1 MSRRVG
7 SSWSGR
13 IPGPVS
19 ARPVRSARSAR
30 TLTAGVA
37 ALGSVL
43 LVAGCGSGSS
53 SGPATVAGGV
63 RLVAADKLTVCTH
76 LPYAPFQFNE
86 GGKVV
91 GFDMDLMDLVAK
103 KLGVTQAV
111 VDTPFEGIKSG
122 QDLNTGKCD
131 VAAAGMTIKPERAK
145 VIDFSAPYF
154 NATQALLVRKGAPYT
169 SLESFKGKK
178 LGVQSGTTG
187 KDYVASKKLSGV
199 TVTEFEDLATL
210 QQALATN
217 QIEGA
222 VDDLPVWTDY
232 IKKNPGK
239 FEIGAE
245 FDTGEQYGFGIRKG
259 GNPQLLKTVNDVIAS
274 SKSDGTYDAIYE
286 KWFGTK
292 PAA

>member
-1 MSRRVG
+1 MSR
-7 SSWSGR
+7 
-13 IPGPVS
+13 PVS
-19 ARPVRSARSAR
+19 SHVPARLFGAGALAVAMVM
-30 TLTAGVA
+30 LTAA
-37 ALGSVL
+37 
-43 LVAGCGSGSS
+43 CGSGSS
-53 SGPATVAGGV
+53 SGPATAAGGAK
-63 RLVAADKLTVCTH
+63 LVAAGKLTTCTH
-76 LPYAPFQFNE
+76 LPYAPFQSSE

-91 GFDMDLMDLVAK
+91 GFDIDMIDLVAK
-103 KLGVTQAV
+103 KLGVTQTV

-131 VAAAGMTIKPERAK
+131 IAAAGMTIKPERAK
-145 VIDFSAPYF
+145 VIDFSVPYF
-154 NATQALLVRKGAPYT
+154 NATQAMLIKKGAGYV
-169 SLESFKGKK
+169 SLESLKGKK

-187 KDYVASKKLSGV
+187 KDYVASKNPAGV

-210 QQALATN
+210 QQALATD
-217 QIEGA
+217 QVQGA

-245 FDTGEQYGFGIRKG
+245 FNTGEQYGFGVKKG
-259 GNPQLLKTVNDVIAS
+259 GNPVLLKTVNEVITAA
-274 SKSDGTYDAIYE
+274 KADGTYNTIYE

>member
-1 MSRRVG
+1 MSTRVTPG
-7 SSWSGR
+7 HAGGIPVPGR
-13 IPGPVS
+13 
-19 ARPVRSARSAR
+19 VRAVG
-30 TLTAGVA
+30 AGA
-37 ALGSVL
+37 AAMTVVL
-43 LVAGCGSGSS
+43 LAAGCGGGESTGT
-53 SGPATVAGGV
+53 ATTSGGV
-63 RLVAADKLTVCTH
+63 KLVADGKLTTCTH
-76 LPYAPFQFNE
+76 LPYAPFQSSE

-91 GFDMDLMDLVAK
+91 GFDIDMIDLVAK
-103 KLGVTQAV
+103 KLGVTQTV

-145 VIDFSAPYF
+145 VIDFSVPYF
-154 NATQALLVRKGAPYT
+154 NATQALLIRKGSGYSTLA
-169 SLESFKGKK
+169 SFKGKK

-187 KDYVASKKLSGV
+187 KDYVAAQKVPGV
-199 TVTEFEDLATL
+199 TPIEFEDLATL

-217 QIEGA
+217 QIDGA

-245 FDTGEQYGFGIRKG
+245 FNTGEKYGFGIKKG
-259 GNPQLLKTVNDVIAS
+259 GNPELLKTVDQVITAA
-274 SKSDGTYDAIYE
+274 KADGTYNTIYL

-292 PAA
+292 PAS

>member
-1 MSRRVG
+1 MGVG
-7 SSWSGR
+7 ALA
-13 IPGPVS
+13 V
-19 ARPVRSARSAR
+19 AMVM
-30 TLTAGVA
+30 LTAACGA
-37 ALGSVL
+37 SGGGS
-43 LVAGCGSGSS
+43 A
-53 SGPATVAGGV
+53 PATAAGGAK
-63 RLVAADKLTVCTH
+63 LVAAGKLTTCTH
-76 LPYAPFQFNE
+76 LPYAPFQSSE

-91 GFDMDLMDLVAK
+91 GFDIDMMDLVAK
-103 KLGVTQAV
+103 KLGVTQTV

-131 VAAAGMTIKPERAK
+131 VAAAGMTIKPERSK
-145 VIDFSAPYF
+145 VIDFTVPYF
-154 NATQALLVRKGAPYT
+154 NATQALLIKKGTGYS
-169 SLESFKGKK
+169 SLESLKGKK

-187 KDYVASKKLSGV
+187 KDYVASQKLPGV
-199 TVTEFEDLATL
+199 EITEFEDLATL

-217 QIEGA
+217 QIVGA

-245 FDTGEQYGFGIRKG
+245 FNTGEKYGFGIKKG
-259 GNPQLLKTVNDVIAS
+259 GNPVLLKTVNDVITAARA
-274 SKSDGTYDAIYE
+274 DGTYNAIYL